1 MATQIEETLKRIQ
14 TSDGVTGFVIIN
26 SVGMIS
32 ACSSCRQV
40 TKNTKNINNYII
52 LRSIG
57 IPIKS
62 NLDDAMAVRYAGLV
76 QQLIATSMVVIKKG
90 DPTDKL
96 TYFRLR
102 TKHNEIIVI
111 PGILLVKLVVCCG

>member
-1 MATQIEETLKRIQ
+1 
-14 TSDGVTGFVIIN
+14 
-26 SVGMIS
+26 
-32 ACSSCRQV
+32 
-40 TKNTKNINNYII
+40 
-52 LRSIG
+52 
-57 IPIKS
+57 
-62 NLDDAMAVRYAGLV
+62 MAVRYAGLV

-111 PGILLVKLVVCCG
+111 PGKLLVKLVVCWDLRVGPQGLKGTAMPFKAGICPGCKLQL

>member
-14 TSDGVTGFVIIN
+14 TSDGVIGFVIIN

-32 ACSSCRQV
+32 VAVVDKYEITR
-40 TKNTKNINNYII
+40 NTKNIGNYTI
-52 LRSIG
+52 LRFTG

-102 TKHNEIIVI
+102 TKHNEIMVI
-111 PGILLVKLVVCCG
+111 PGKYC

>member
-14 TSDGVTGFVIIN
+14 TSDGVIGFVIIN
-26 SVGMIS
+26 SV
-32 ACSSCRQV
+32 
-40 TKNTKNINNYII
+40 
-52 LRSIG
+52 G

-102 TKHNEIIVI
+102 TKHNEIIYISGLKQGTIAV
-111 PGILLVKLVVCCG
+111 